1 MEMTSKE
8 IYDRLLECAKTEI
21 ENWLKA
27 DKLTPIEQT
36 CEYMPV
42 VSGIARSALF
52 LLPNDMYF
60 KWLKEVRDLGGLV

>member
-1 MEMTSKE
+1 MTSKE

-36 CEYMPV
+36 CEYIPV
-42 VSGIARSALF
+42 VAGIARSALF

-60 KWLKEVRDLGGLV
+60 KWKKEVQDLGDLV

>member
-1 MEMTSKE
+1 MTTTE
-8 IYDRLLECAKTEI
+8 IYNRLLECAKTEI

-42 VSGIARSALF
+42 VSGIARCALF

-60 KWLKEVRDLGGLV
+60 KWKKEVQDLGGLV